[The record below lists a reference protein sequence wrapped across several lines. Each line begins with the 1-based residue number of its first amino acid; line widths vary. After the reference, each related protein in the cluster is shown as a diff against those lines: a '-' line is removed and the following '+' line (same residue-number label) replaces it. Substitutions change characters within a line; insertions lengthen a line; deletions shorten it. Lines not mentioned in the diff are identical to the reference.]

1 MSLGIFG
8 PQFFRRVEKLDENG
22 IFNLTGC
29 LSSCKKDEFEIAEQS
44 ELATFITEGTVKPE
58 NDLVVGMGTDKP
70 GIF

>member
-44 ELATFITEGTVKPE
+44 EIITVTEATTPQ
-58 NDLVVGMGTDKP
+58 LVAGNIGQDKP